1 MIYMAKIFTM
11 RGKTVEELQKLS
23 LEEFAKLLPSRSR
36 RALLRGLT
44 QPQKTFLQ
52 NLRKTDKPL
61 KTHIRDMVVVP
72 EMVGRR
78 LLIYTGKE
86 WKQVDI
92 TSEMLGHRLG
102 EFALTRR
109 PVHHS
114 APGVGATRSS
124 KFLPLK

>member
-1 MIYMAKIFTM
+1 MAKIFTM

-102 EFALTRR
+102 EFALT
-109 PVHHS
+109 
-114 APGVGATRSS
+114 
-124 KFLPLK
+124 